1 MHGVGRDFDLA
12 CDSGGAADGLSHNA
26 GLPGSAY
33 ICFWDLGWRASP
45 RPPLEVVGCRLR
57 DISVRP
63 EADHEPIPIRAFSCQ
78 RGSTVQADWRIEDNA
93 DAVKAFLC
101 TKYPC
106 QAGAF
111 WEKSSESCRTCP
123 FNGTS
128 VRGQILG
135 VGSCSCPSGRVFL
148 YAVPPVP
155 DRRCRH
161 CGQRRGFSVSLP
173 RMLVPCRVRHVLQPG
188 RGRSEFGFSVFHR
201 RDAAEYWM
209 WARLG
214 GASGM
219 KPLRKPRVKQRQ
231 RRVPLSAGSWL
242 PC

>member
-1 MHGVGRDFDLA
+1 MACRIMLAFRDPHTFVFGTWVGAHRPDLHWRWSDA
-12 CDSGGAADGLSHNA
+12 DSEISASDQVWADTIWSGRNYRCGLA
-26 GLPGSAY
+26 
-33 ICFWDLGWRASP
+33 
-45 RPPLEVVGCRLR
+45 
-57 DISVRP
+57 